1 MIRALL
7 ALAALAVPA
16 TAFAE
21 TVAIP
26 FAPPLGKA
34 LHYRIDQQRALADR
48 PVHFVTDRDVRFEKE
63 GDVLLLV
70 ATLRRL
76 DTDAPSAQAAPYR
89 AALQPLTGVEMRFV
103 LDPAG
108 RIASLRDGDAVWAKV
123 TGGLADML
131 RTLPEKSEDRAAAL
145 RVRALFDSLGAEGRI
160 ALLAGE
166 YQPLFLF
173 AGSGV
178 EDGPGR
184 GVRTVAGS
192 PLARPVPVEGT
203 LRVTGRA
210 PDALDLEEKLAGQG
224 VELGVRYRL
233 STVTGLVER
242 QDRTLA
248 AGPRTLTE
256 NRTLTP
262 AD

>member
-16 TAFAE
+16 AALGE

-26 FAPPLGKA
+26 FAPPLGRA
-34 LHYRIDQQRALADR
+34 LHYRIDQQRGLADQTVR
-48 PVHFVTDRDVRFEKE
+48 FVTDRDVRFEKE

-103 LDPAG
+103 LDPGG
-108 RIASLRDGDAVWAKV
+108 RIASLRDSDAVWAKV
-123 TGGLADML
+123 TGGLAAML
-131 RTLPEKSEDRAAAL
+131 RTLPKRSEDRAAAL
-145 RVRALFDSLGAEGRI
+145 RVKALFDSLGTEGRI

-173 AGSGV
+173 AGFGV
-178 EDGPGR
+178 EGGAGR

-192 PLARPVPVEGT
+192 PLVRPVPVEGT
-203 LRVTGRA
+203 LRLVGRTTG
-210 PDALDLEEKLAGQG
+210 ALDLEEKLAGQG
-224 VELGVRYRL
+224 VELGVHYSL
-233 STVTGLVER
+233 STATGLVER

-248 AGPRTLTE
+248 AGGRTLTE